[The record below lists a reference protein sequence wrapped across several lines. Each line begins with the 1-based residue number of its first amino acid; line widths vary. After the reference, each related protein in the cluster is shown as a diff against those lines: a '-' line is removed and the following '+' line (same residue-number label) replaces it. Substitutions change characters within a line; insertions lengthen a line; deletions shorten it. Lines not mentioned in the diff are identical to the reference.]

1 MPDLSSFFSKF
12 LKAEDLKEG
21 PRTLT
26 IKNVA
31 EQEVG
36 KDDKKEPKLVM
47 TFDEDDRGCTLGS
60 VRYEQ
65 ATEIFS
71 SKNTDVWIGKKIQ
84 LVFDPSVKYA
94 GKRVGG
100 IAFRAAV

>member
-1 MPDLSSFFSKF
+1 MPDLSSFFAKF

-26 IKNVA
+26 IKNVDR
-31 EQEVG
+31 QEVG
-36 KDDKKEPKLVM
+36 KDDKKEMKLVM
-47 TFDEDDRGCTLGS
+47 SFVEDDRGVTLGS
-60 VRYEQ
+60 DRYAQ
-65 ATEIFS
+65 ATEIFG
-71 SKNTDVWIGKKIQ
+71 SKNTDIWLNKKIQ
-84 LVFDPSVKYA
+84 LVFDPNVKYA

>member
-1 MPDLSSFFSKF
+1 MPDMSSFFSKF
-12 LKAEDLKEG
+12 LTAESLKEG

-26 IKNVA
+26 VKKVSK
-31 EQEVG
+31 QEVG
-36 KDDKKEPKLVM
+36 KDDKKETKLVM
-47 TFDEDDRGCTLGS
+47 NFEEDDRGCTLGS

-65 ATEIFS
+65 ASEILG
-71 SKNTDVWIGKKIQ
+71 SKNTDDWIGKQIQ
-84 LVFDPSVKYA
+84 LVFDPSVKFA